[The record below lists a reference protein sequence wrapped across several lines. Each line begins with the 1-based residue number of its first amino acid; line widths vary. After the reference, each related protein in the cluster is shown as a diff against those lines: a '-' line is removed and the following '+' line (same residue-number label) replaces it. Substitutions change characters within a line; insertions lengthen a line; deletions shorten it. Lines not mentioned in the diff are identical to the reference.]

1 MQASLAQ
8 HNRSACTESTDM
20 HAHAHAGKKGKRH
33 ARRGRA
39 RQTVLSVLAQLKT
52 QHNGKYG
59 SAALTPDPKPPPPLP
74 VSRRHFAISLL
85 LPEAETRSYNT
96 HIYSNY
102 KERSAP
108 LLCM

>member
-8 HNRSACTESTDM
+8 HNRSACSASTDM

-59 SAALTPDPKPPPPLP
+59 SAALTPDPKPPPPP
-74 VSRRHFAISLL
+74 SPPAGAILLL

-102 KERSAP
+102 KERSAL